1 MYSTCLWDN
10 NVSNGKTFTL
20 KQKWRGYSRYSHLS
34 MNFRSQFLNTCLL
47 YISIKNSLRHRI
59 LFICARMSTSSHI
72 YVWQLFG
79 NSKVQPSIIVLLK
92 KKEMKLIYSMRKRNS
107 QISISNF
114 KFNFNRKILKMC
126 TSKFFHVLY
135 IHMCVYLYI
144 EMLMYHTYSQNLSGN
159 ISVHYFPHTYDI
171 VSLKMSIIIS
181 LKIILHLFHHYVFL

>member
-1 MYSTCLWDN
+1 MCTYVHLIPYLCLATIWEFKGAAL
-10 NVSNGKTFTL
+10 SN
-20 KQKWRGYSRYSHLS
+20 
-34 MNFRSQFLNTCLL
+34 C
-47 YISIKNSLRHRI
+47 
-59 LFICARMSTSSHI
+59 
-72 YVWQLFG
+72 
-79 NSKVQPSIIVLLK
+79 IIK

-144 EMLMYHTYSQNLSGN
+144 EMLMYHTYSQNSSGN

-171 VSLKMSIIIS
+171 ISLKMSIIIS
-181 LKIILHLFHHYVFL
+181 LKIILHLFHH